1 MEYARY
7 KRKLSYARAYHNGKS
22 GRRFYSCYWI
32 DYLTYNEILRN
43 AFVIPIEGINYLIG
57 SGVYYPN

>member
-7 KRKLSYARAYHNGKS
+7 KRKLSYARAYRNGKS
-22 GRRFYSCYWI
+22 GRRFYSYYWMV
-32 DYLTYNEILRN
+32 YQTNTEKLRN